1 MESWLQIRFLCKT
14 SDTKTKLV
22 ALKVK
27 KGFCYWPDGGLHQAV
42 VQLVI
47 VELSK
52 EREEHL
58 DSPDG
63 VDGAVDGVAHRG
75 LHVLPGP
82 NDTRRILVK
91 MPPELL
97 KRVGQ
102 TEMDCEG
109 DGPVA
114 WGRAASARRWRRSP
128 WARTP
133 GRAAR
138 RWLWRCTWRRW
149 RWPACRRTAPA
160 CDARPGRCRSLTW
173 TWRCSAKR
181 GSGAKGRN

>member
-1 MESWLQIRFLCKT
+1 MEWMALWMEWLTVAFT
-14 SDTKTKLV
+14 S
-22 ALKVK
+22 
-27 KGFCYWPDGGLHQAV
+27 C
-42 VQLVI
+42 
-47 VELSK
+47 
-52 EREEHL
+52 R
-58 DSPDG
+58 
-63 VDGAVDGVAHRG
+63 
-75 LHVLPGP
+75 
-82 NDTRRILVK
+82 
-91 MPPELL
+91 
-97 KRVGQ
+97 GQ
-102 TEMDCEG
+102 TTPGASLLRCPLNYWNAWGQNEMGCEG

-181 GSGAKGRN
+181 GRGAKGRNKQLFSAIKGCLGHFLFLICSDSP